1 MLVSLVFYPSNEK
14 QMGTVGKL
22 GTQAKFARDSF
33 IKNLLVYILK
43 ICYEKVKKKSVH
55 RHLNILLAC

>member
-1 MLVSLVFYPSNEK
+1 MWVSLVFYPSNEK
-14 QMGTVGKL
+14 QMGRVGKL

-43 ICYEKVKKKSVH
+43 LCYERLRKSVH
-55 RHLNILLAC
+55 RHLIILLAC